1 VKTCVELLCDL
12 VSIPSVS
19 TMSNLPVIDYV
30 QKYLDPEQWRSRLHV
45 YRDSAGV
52 EKVNLVAF
60 AGPGKGR
67 SAELALVCHTDTVPF
82 DAEWIEAV
90 RPVVRDCRLYGRGS
104 CDVKSVLACA
114 LAAVQGGEVAKLA
127 HPLALVLT
135 ADEEIGCEGAKHL
148 AGVRAFEACYMVIGE
163 PTGLTA
169 VHAGKGYALG
179 EIVVHGAPAHSAFP
193 TKGRSAIRDAA
204 RVLERLDKVSER
216 LASESDNRFDP
227 PFTTLNIGLI
237 SGGTAKN
244 VIPGGCRMTVEWR
257 PIPGQDA
264 RWAATL
270 IEEHLA
276 RLADEFPGFNARL
289 EVTRLDPPFGPNSA
303 GRLTRLL
310 ESVTGRLS
318 TTVSF
323 GTEAAHLATLAS
335 EVVVFGPG
343 DMVVAHKTGEFVPTS
358 ELEEC
363 TGYFRNLIK
372 TLCGE

>member
-1 VKTCVELLCDL
+1 
-12 VSIPSVS
+12 
-19 TMSNLPVIDYV
+19 
-30 QKYLDPEQWRSRLHV
+30 
-45 YRDSAGV
+45 
-52 EKVNLVAF
+52 
-60 AGPGKGR
+60 
-67 SAELALVCHTDTVPF
+67 
-82 DAEWIEAV
+82 
-90 RPVVRDCRLYGRGS
+90 
-104 CDVKSVLACA
+104 
-114 LAAVQGGEVAKLA
+114 
-127 HPLALVLT
+127 
-135 ADEEIGCEGAKHL
+135 
-148 AGVRAFEACYMVIGE
+148 MVIGE

-169 VHAGKGYALG
+169 VHAGKGYASG

-193 TKGRSAIRDAA
+193 MKGRSAIRDAA

-216 LASESDNRFDP
+216 LASESDSKFDP

-244 VIPGGCRMTVEWR
+244 VIPGECRMTVEWR
-257 PIPGQDA
+257 PIPGQEA

-270 IEEHLA
+270 IEEQLA
-276 RLADEFPGFNARL
+276 TLADEFPGFNARL

-303 GRLTRLL
+303 GRVTRLL
-310 ESVTGRLS
+310 ESLTGRLS

-323 GTEAAHLATLAS
+323 GTEAAHLAALAS

-372 TLCGE
+372 TLCGEQRGSSVR